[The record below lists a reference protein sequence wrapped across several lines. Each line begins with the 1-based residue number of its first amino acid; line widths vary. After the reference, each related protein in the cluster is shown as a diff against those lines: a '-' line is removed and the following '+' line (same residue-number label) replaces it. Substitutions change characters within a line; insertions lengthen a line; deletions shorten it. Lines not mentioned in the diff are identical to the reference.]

1 MPFFFRRSLLVG
13 FGLPIAF
20 VASLSSARAQNPT
33 LPPGELLLSE
43 AALPDYERTLDHA
56 GLIRGWNNA
65 SLQRGEK
72 IFQMVCHS
80 CHGDV
85 SLPGSMP
92 NALRFAEGTFQ
103 HGADP
108 LAMYRTITRGWRM
121 MPPQAQLVPRE
132 KYDVIHYI
140 RQTFLAGRNPTQ
152 LVPVTEAYLAGLP
165 SGATRGPAPTKR
177 EPWREMDYGRFLI
190 GTFEVADEPNRAAAV
205 QRTTQSADFV
215 PPGANLA
222 YKGIAVRLDP
232 GPGGVAA
239 GKAWVV
245 FEHDTGRLAGGW
257 TGDGF
262 IDWEGINFNTR
273 HVVRPRTIGDLQ
285 FALADGPGWANPATG
300 TFDDARVTGADGRRF
315 GPLPREWVRYR
326 GLYRSG
332 ERVVVSYTVG
342 DAAVLE
348 THDLERLPTTNAPVM
363 VRTLNIGR
371 SARDLILRVANTG
384 TAVGVTGAPGV
395 GPVDD
400 GRFITL
406 RIRASST
413 PLRLAVRLAA
423 AGTAGLEAAA
433 ARAAAPG
440 DLAAFTRGGP
450 AAWPERLETPIVRSD
465 AGGAFAWE
473 RFTLPLANPWKARV
487 RTSGVDFLPGGK
499 QAVVCTWDGDV
510 WRVDGID
517 GDGASVTWRR
527 IASGLFQPLGIK
539 VRGADIF
546 VTCRD
551 QLVALRDLNGDGETD
566 FYEAVNSDHQVSE
579 HFHEF
584 AMGLQTDAAGN
595 FYYAKSARHART
607 ALVPQHG
614 TLLKVSADGAKTEI
628 LANGFRAANGV
639 CLNPDGSFFV
649 TDQEGHWMPMN
660 RINRVTP
667 GKFFGNMW
675 SGGAPADAAD
685 TAMAPPLAWVDKA
698 FDRSPAELVWLNS
711 PAWGSLEG
719 SLLNLSYGRGRLEL
733 VVFQRVGDVDQGAL
747 CQLPIPD
754 FPTGIMRGRIH
765 PGNGQLYL
773 CGLSAWATAQ
783 TQQEG
788 GFYRLRPTGQPAR
801 LPVGWHVREG
811 ALELKFSEAL
821 DRATAGEVA
830 RYAVKA
836 WDLKRSANYGSPRIG
851 ERTLALAGAE
861 LLADA
866 RTVRLTIPALA
877 PTQVIEIVCR
887 LQGADGVD
895 VERVITGTI
904 HRVPGG

>member
-1 MPFFFRRSLLVG
+1 MQIPLPGPWSISLLFLLVPG
-13 FGLPIAF
+13 FAPQIA
-20 VASLSSARAQNPT
+20 AAQDAT
-33 LPPGELLLSE
+33 LPPGELLLPES
-43 AALPDYERTLDHA
+43 ALPDYERSLDHA
-56 GLIRGWNNA
+56 ALIRGWNNA

-72 IFQMVCHS
+72 IFQLVCHS
-80 CHGDV
+80 CHGDL
-85 SLPGSMP
+85 SLPGTMP
-92 NALRFAEGTFQ
+92 NALRFAEGKFQ

-108 LAMYRTITRGWRM
+108 LSLYQTITRGWRLM
-121 MPPQAQLVPRE
+121 APQVQLVPRE

-140 RQTFLAGRNPTQ
+140 RQTFLAGRNPAQ

-165 SGATRGPAPTKR
+165 RGTTTGPAPAKR
-177 EPWREMDYGRFLI
+177 EPWRDMDYGRFLI
-190 GTFEVADEPNRAAAV
+190 GTFEVADAANRAAAA
-205 QRTTQSADFV
+205 QRAAGTADVV
-215 PPGANLA
+215 PPGANIA
-222 YKGIAVRLDP
+222 YKGIAVRLDS

-239 GKAWVV
+239 GKAWVA

-262 IDWEGINFNTR
+262 IDWEGINFNSR
-273 HVVRPRTIGDLQ
+273 HVVRPRTIGDLH
-285 FALADGPGWANPATG
+285 FALADGPGWANPTTG
-300 TFDDARVTGADGRRF
+300 SFEDARVIGADGRRF
-315 GPLPREWVRYR
+315 GPLPREWLRYR

-332 ERVVVSYTVG
+332 ERVVISYTVG
-342 DAAVLE
+342 EAAVLE
-348 THDLERLPTTNAPVM
+348 THDLERLPGTGTPVF
-363 VRTLNIGR
+363 VRTLNVGR
-371 SARDLILRVANTG
+371 SARDLILRVANAG
-384 TAVGVTGAPGV
+384 AAVAVTGAPDSTPAG
-395 GPVDD
+395 DD
-400 GRFITL
+400 RFITL

-413 PLRLAVRLAA
+413 PLRIAVRLAA
-423 AGTAGLEAAA
+423 AGTAGLETFA

-440 DLAAFTRGGP
+440 DLTAFTRGGP
-450 AAWPERLETPIVRSD
+450 AAWPETLVTPVVRSD

-473 RFTLPLANPWKARV
+473 RFTLPQGNPWKTRV

-499 QAVVCTWDGDV
+499 QAVVCCWDGDV

-539 VRGADIF
+539 VRGSDIF

-551 QLVALRDLNGDGETD
+551 QLVVLRDLNGDGETD

-607 ALVPQHG
+607 ALLPQHG
-614 TLLKVSADGAKTEI
+614 TLLKVSADGTKTEI

-667 GKFFGNMW
+667 GRFFGNMW

-698 FDRSPAELVWLNS
+698 FDRSPAELVWVDS
-711 PAWGSLEG
+711 PAWGSLDG
-719 SLLNLSYGRGRLEL
+719 SLLNLSYGRGRIE
-733 VVFQRVGDVDQGAL
+733 VVVSEPAGDGVQGAL
-747 CQLPIPD
+747 CALPIPD

-773 CGLSAWATAQ
+773 CGLSAWATSQ

-788 GFYRLRPTGQPAR
+788 GFYRLRPTGKPAR
-801 LPVGWHVREG
+801 LPVGWHVRADG
-811 ALELKFSEAL
+811 LELKFSEAL
-821 DRATAGEVA
+821 DRATADDAA
-830 RYAVKA
+830 RYAVKV
-836 WDLKRSANYGSPRIG
+836 WDLRRSASYGSPRID
-851 ERTLALAGAE
+851 ERPLKVTQAA

-866 RTVRLTIPALA
+866 RTVRLTIPSLG

-887 LQGADGVD
+887 LQEAGGAD